1 MPAPT
6 AQSFSDLHA
15 TPLPDLPCWVEPR
28 ILLKGSLMILS
39 GPAAIGKTFLMLEAA
54 DNLSRGEAL
63 WGLFPVPRAVR
74 VLLIEQ
80 EVGIYGI
87 QERLRAKYEGRRA
100 PEDAWVVTKDP
111 EIGVD
116 DPAGFERLGR
126 LVETVNPGVLI
137 LDPATRF
144 LVLGDESDN
153 TAIARFYRQ
162 LDRLLVT
169 RPNLSIILTH
179 HFGKDPKEPAEGWD
193 DLNLDQ
199 GRGAS
204 KWRDGPDL
212 RVMVRCRDRVA
223 GRPARWETHWVPRHA
238 AEMRITFYMGND
250 FRIGAVSPTGVEM
263 PEFGRVR

>member
-1 MPAPT
+1 MPVAT
-6 AQSFSDLHA
+6 AQSFQSLRA
-15 TPLPDLPCWVEPR
+15 SPLPDLPCWVEPR

-54 DNLSRGEAL
+54 DNLSRGRPL
-63 WGLFPVPRAVR
+63 WGVFPVPRPVR

-87 QERLRAKYEGRRA
+87 QERLQAKYKNQEA
-100 PEDAWVVTKDP
+100 PPDAWVVTKDP

-116 DPAGFERLGR
+116 DPSGFERLRG
-126 LVETVNPGVLI
+126 LVEKVDPGVLI

-162 LDRLLVT
+162 LDRLLVA
-169 RPNLSIILTH
+169 RPDLAIILTH
-179 HFGKDPKEPAEGWD
+179 HFGKDPKEPPQGWD

-212 RVMVRCRDRVA
+212 RVMVRCRDRVG
-223 GRPARWETHWVPRHA
+223 GRPARWDTHWVPRHA
-238 AEMRITFYMGND
+238 PEMRLSFYMGND
-250 FRIGAVSPTGVEM
+250 FRITGVSPSGVEV
-263 PEFGRVR
+263 PVFGAE